1 MSEPDPPPPS
11 ETQATRF
18 TVRADEADRVDRVI
32 ARRLENVSRRRIVE
46 LIASGAVRIDGKKAK
61 KGDQVAAGA
70 VVELARAPTTADD
83 LRTLPDPEMAARLE
97 VLYRDD
103 NLIIVN
109 KPPGVASQPLRAGE
123 LGTVANGIVALH
135 PECADVADDP
145 RDGGLVHRLDGG
157 TSGALAAARN
167 RATWQAMRAAFAER
181 RISKSYLALVE
192 TAPVSSECEAPLVQ
206 RGNHV
211 AVDHGAGL
219 DAHTRWQ
226 VVKPIGE
233 RRLLRCV
240 AETGRMHQV
249 RVHLA
254 TCGAPIA
261 GDILYGGQPLDG
273 LIGFFLHAERL
284 TLPGPG
290 GPITV
295 DAPLPP
301 DRAAALAAISP

>member
-1 MSEPDPPPPS
+1 LSATDPSDPTP
-11 ETQATRF
+11 TRF

-32 ARRLENVSRRRIVE
+32 ARRLVNVSRRRIVE
-46 LIASGAVRIDGKKAK
+46 LIAEGSVRVDGKRAR
-61 KGDQVAAGA
+61 KGDHVAAGA
-70 VVELARAPTTADD
+70 VVDLARAPTTAED
-83 LRTLPDPEMAARLE
+83 LRTQPDPAVAALLE
-97 VLYRDD
+97 ILYRDD
-103 NLIIVN
+103 ELIVVN
-109 KPPGVASQPLRAGE
+109 KPPGMASQPLRAGE
-123 LGTVANGIVALH
+123 LGTAANGIVALH
-135 PECADVADDP
+135 PECATVADDP

-157 TSGALAAARN
+157 TSGALAAARD
-167 RATWQAMRAAFAER
+167 RATWLALRAAFAER

-211 AVDHGAGL
+211 AVDHAAGL
-219 DAHTRWQ
+219 EAHTRWQ
-226 VVKPIGE
+226 VVKAIGE

-261 GDILYGGQPLDG
+261 GDDRYGGQPLPG

-284 TLPGPG
+284 VLPGG
-290 GPITV
+290 ITV
-295 DAPLPP
+295 EAPLPA
-301 DRAAALAAISP
+301 DRAAALAAIGG